1 MGNWSQGPS
10 RTAAATNHRP
20 ASLPFTPQ
28 VIADS
33 ETDGGL
39 AGACDK
45 FKAWV
50 DKTYLAEQ
58 PKSA

>member
-1 MGNWSQGPS
+1 M
-10 RTAAATNHRP
+10 RTHLTPTLTLTLCSCP
-20 ASLPFTPQ
+20 APDPAPAPVAPQ

-50 DKTYLAEQ
+50 DKTYLA
-58 PKSA
+58 SA